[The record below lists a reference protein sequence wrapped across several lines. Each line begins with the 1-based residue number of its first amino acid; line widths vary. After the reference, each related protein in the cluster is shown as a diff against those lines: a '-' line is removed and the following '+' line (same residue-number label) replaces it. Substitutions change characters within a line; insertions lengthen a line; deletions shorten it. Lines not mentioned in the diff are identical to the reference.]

1 MKLAGGKKRNR
12 RKKKEKHR
20 MLRSGTTECERQ
32 VRAGLGQRD
41 RKELKNNRQRE
52 RERERGE
59 RQIRSRTTARELC
72 CEPALK
78 SLFYATEVVSSPMDT
93 LSPDSA
99 GK

>member
-52 RERERGE
+52 REREREG
-59 RQIRSRTTARELC
+59 REIDKIENYSEGIVLR
-72 CEPALK
+72 
-78 SLFYATEVVSSPMDT
+78 
-93 LSPDSA
+93 A
-99 GK
+99 GIKKFVLRN